1 MKKIGFDAC
10 KDRAYL
16 YKNLLRS
23 KTIDSYK
30 FIFSPSS
37 NFDGIF
43 GSAFG
48 VKKEMIKRAPMAR
61 CDGFFVNSGK
71 IKDELGI
78 VDDKVILYL
87 PTHRDEGKTISEVK
101 RALIALD
108 EALTSCGFEGHCF
121 YKLHPY
127 DDPLINGFPEFRSVE
142 YVGSNIDTYNIL
154 GVTDIL
160 ISDYSSVI
168 FDFECTK
175 KPIIGFGLDLENY
188 VKRNRDL
195 YFKPNQ
201 VYKFFASSMLELK
214 VLLKDLDKMKKAG
227 GDYSYLIDGFSG
239 DKARKESN
247 SKMIIDD
254 LLKGLSSVDVN
265 ISNDA

>member
-1 MKKIGFDAC
+1 
-10 KDRAYL
+10 
-16 YKNLLRS
+16 
-23 KTIDSYK
+23 
-30 FIFSPSS
+30 
-37 NFDGIF
+37 
-43 GSAFG
+43 
-48 VKKEMIKRAPMAR
+48 MAR
-61 CDGFFVNSGK
+61 CDGLFLNAEKV
-71 IKDELGI
+71 KDELGI
-78 VDDKVILYL
+78 GDGKVILYL
-87 PTHRDEGKTISEVK
+87 PTHRDEGKTIAEVN
-101 RALIALD
+101 RSLMMLD
-108 EALTSCGFEGHCF
+108 EALTSCGFDGLCF

-127 DDPLINGFPEFRSVE
+127 DIPLMSDLPEFRNVK
-142 YVGSNIDTYNIL
+142 YVGSDIDTYNLL
-154 GVTDIL
+154 GVIDIL